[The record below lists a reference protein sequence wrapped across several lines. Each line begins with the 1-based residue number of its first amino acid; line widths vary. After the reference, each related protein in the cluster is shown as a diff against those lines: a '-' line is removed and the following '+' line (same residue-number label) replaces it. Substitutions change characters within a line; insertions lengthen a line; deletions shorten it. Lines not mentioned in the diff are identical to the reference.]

1 MIDLYI
7 FGVGIIFILFISYL
21 CKRNK
26 IIVNQVDAIKKRN
39 IKILSYNV
47 KRKFCKKINND
58 FNNLDFDVI
67 CLQELY
73 PNRFSCNK
81 NILYYLKKYNYLMA
95 PTNKLGL
102 GSGLTILSKFP
113 IVFIDFVSFNNC
125 SSSLVFQYGFLVA
138 RIRKI
143 IFINVNFY
151 PNNIN
156 VQLKILYDYV
166 NNLNGNVVIM
176 GDFKINVFTINCF
189 EKFVNVY
196 HLVPT
201 HWIKKKCCTN
211 IISQDKDIANMIPVW
226 NQGGLIKSIKHSH
239 ENINTERIFNTSNNL
254 GISFEIVKKKN

>member
-1 MIDLYI
+1 MI
-7 FGVGIIFILFISYL
+7 GVSIIFILFISYL

-73 PNRFSCNK
+73 ANRFSCNK

-95 PTNKLGL
+95 PTNKLGF

-113 IVFIDFVSFNNC
+113 IVFIDFIPFNKC
-125 SSSLVFQYGFLVA
+125 SISSVFQYGFLVA

-156 VQLKILYDYV
+156 HQLKILYDYV
-166 NNLNGNVVIM
+166 N
-176 GDFKINVFTINCF
+176 T
-189 EKFVNVY
+189 
-196 HLVPT
+196 
-201 HWIKKKCCTN
+201 
-211 IISQDKDIANMIPVW
+211 
-226 NQGGLIKSIKHSH
+226 
-239 ENINTERIFNTSNNL
+239 
-254 GISFEIVKKKN
+254 